1 MRDLKLAELRLKEK
15 NLTLVIVKRGKIIF
29 EAGTHSITGFLQAI
43 KKLKNE
49 LVESSVADRI
59 VGRAAAMLCVY
70 SKVASVFAVT
80 ISEEGIKVLEE
91 NHVFYRFENHV
102 PNILNENK
110 TDICPF
116 EKLTAGF
123 ADPKDAYEK
132 LKSFMESGPQFA

>member
-1 MRDLKLAELRLKEK
+1 MQDLKLAERRLKEK
-15 NLTLVIVKRGKIIF
+15 NLNLVIAKRGKIIF
-29 EAGTHSITGFLQAI
+29 GTATHSITGFLQAI
-43 KKLKNE
+43 KE
-49 LVESSVADRI
+49 LNKELIESSVADKI

-80 ISEEGIKVLEE
+80 ISEEGIRVLED
-91 NHVFYRFENHV
+91 NHVFYRFENRV

-123 ADPKDAYEK
+123 VDPKEAYEK
-132 LKSFMESGPQFA
+132 IKSFMESGRQS